1 MYGGGQ
7 HGRFIVCTVSFQGPE
22 QQQDRVATRL
32 RLCQFNLVIHIVS
45 HSYIFPAMS
54 LYQKWIWLFLN

>member
-7 HGRFIVCTVSFQGPE
+7 HGGFIVCTVSFQGPE

-45 HSYIFPAMS
+45 
-54 LYQKWIWLFLN
+54 LYLRLYTAISWIVIT